1 LEKSRP
7 LGITII
13 TILVVIVAISILV
26 NGFVSPSPTLP
37 VHIIIGIAWLVLAW
51 GLWTGRGWAWII
63 TLILAVISAIFNVF
77 EIITLNVGSVF
88 SLIVNIIIIYY
99 LYRPNVRAYFGRSTG
114 ISK

>member
-1 LEKSRP
+1 MEKSRP

-13 TILVVIVAISILV
+13 TILMVIIGISILV
-26 NGFVSPSPTLP
+26 NGIILPYTFP
-37 VHIIIGIAWLVLAW
+37 VHIVLAIAWFVLAW

-63 TLILAVISAIFNVF
+63 TLILAIISAIFN
-77 EIITLNVGSVF
+77 IISIISMNFGSIF

>member
-1 LEKSRP
+1 M
-7 LGITII
+7 
-13 TILVVIVAISILV
+13 VIAGISILV
-26 NGFVSPSPTLP
+26 NGFVSPSSTLP
-37 VHIIIGIAWLVLAW
+37 IHIILGIAWFVLAW
-51 GLWTGRGWAWII
+51 GLWTGKGWAWII
-63 TLILAVISAIFNVF
+63 TLILAVISAVFNVI